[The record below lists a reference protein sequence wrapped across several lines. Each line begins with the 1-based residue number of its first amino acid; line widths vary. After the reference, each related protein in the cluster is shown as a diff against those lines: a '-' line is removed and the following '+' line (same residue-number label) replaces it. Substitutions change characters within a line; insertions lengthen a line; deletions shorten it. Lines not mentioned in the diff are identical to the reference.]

1 MHAVEL
7 EAPTLPSSLLSPT
20 SAPASNNRVK
30 RGVAAALLGACV
42 VAFAFSVPHYV
53 PGVGYAL
60 QAAGVRAAP
69 RAAPAAAF
77 PLAANDAFAR
87 GSPGSATIHPADM
100 AAVVNAPARSGM
112 AVLNLAPGTSA
123 RTARNLMRSS
133 YIQMKLK
140 DGEKAVVIGVAADS
154 GCGKSTFMRR
164 LTSIFGGECK
174 LLDIGRETN
183 TLVSDTTTVI
193 CLDDYHKWDRT
204 GRKSNPEWPNG
215 ITALHA
221 DCQNW
226 DKMAEDVT
234 NLKNGKTV
242 DKPIY
247 NHITGELDP
256 VETVEATD
264 IVIFEGLHPMYDDRV
279 NKALDL
285 TVYLDITDEVKFAWK
300 AQRDIAERGATMEEV
315 QAAIDAR
322 KPDFAAYVEPQKE
335 KADIIVQVLLSDL
348 VDDPTGKFLKV
359 KLIQKKSA
367 PVKPAYLFDEGA
379 TVEWTPNKEKLRTSD
394 PGVKL
399 ASYDDMWYGQPVS
412 VIEMDG
418 KVDNLEDLSYVES
431 QLCNTGTDYYGELS
445 EQILA
450 NKDSPGSD
458 NGTGLFQTICSFKI
472 REAFNAVKKGAGVPA
487 R

>member
-1 MHAVEL
+1 MILAGFVG
-7 EAPTLPSSLLSPT
+7 
-20 SAPASNNRVK
+20 
-30 RGVAAALLGACV
+30 GVAAFAPGSALASSRIAYRMEV
-42 VAFAFSVPHYV
+42 
-53 PGVGYAL
+53 
-60 QAAGVRAAP
+60 
-69 RAAPAAAF
+69 AAPAAAD
-77 PLAANDAFAR
+77 P
-87 GSPGSATIHPADM
+87 
-100 AAVVNAPARSGM
+100 
-112 AVLNLAPGTSA
+112 
-123 RTARNLMRSS
+123 
-133 YIQMKLK
+133 
-140 DGEKAVVIGVAADS
+140 VVIGVAADS

-164 LTSIFGGECK
+164 MTSIFGGESK

-183 TLVSDTTTVI
+183 TLVSDMTTVI
-193 CLDDYHKWDRT
+193 CLDDYHKYDRE
-204 GRKSNPEWPNG
+204 GRKSNPEFPDG
-215 ITALHA
+215 ITALAA
-221 DCQNW
+221 DCQDW
-226 DKMAEDVT
+226 DKMASDVLD
-234 NLKNGKTV
+234 LKDGKTV
-242 DKPIY
+242 SKPIY
-247 NHITGELDP
+247 NHITGALDP
-256 VETVEATD
+256 YEDVSPTP
-264 IVIFEGLHPMYDDRV
+264 IVIFEGLHPMVDKRV
-279 NKALDL
+279 EEALDL
-285 TVYLDITDEVKFAWK
+285 SVYLDITDDVKFAWK

-348 VDDPTGKFLKV
+348 IDDPTGKFLKV
-359 KLIQKKSA
+359 KLIQSKSA
-367 PVKPAYLFDEGA
+367 PVQPAYLFDEGA

>member
-1 MHAVEL
+1 MQSVDFE
-7 EAPTLPSSLLSPT
+7 TLPT
-20 SAPASNNRVK
+20 SAPAAPSNMRVK
-30 RGVAAALLGACV
+30 RGVVAALLGACV
-42 VAFAFSVPHYV
+42 IAFAYSVPHQS
-53 PGVGYAL
+53 PSVGYAL
-60 QAAGVRAAP
+60 QAAGVRAVP
-69 RAAPAAAF
+69 RAPPVAF
-77 PLAANDAFAR
+77 PLAAQASVVAA
-87 GSPGSATIHPADM
+87 PESAMHPKDLANIM
-100 AAVVNAPARSGM
+100 AVHGGAPARAGM
-112 AVLNLAPGTSA
+112 AVLSLTPGTSA
-123 RTARNLMRSS
+123 REARDLMRSS

-193 CLDDYHKWDRT
+193 CLDDYHKWDRE

-256 VETVEATD
+256 VETVAATD

-315 QAAIDAR
+315 QKAIDAR

-348 VDDPTGKFLKV
+348 INDPTGKFLKV

-367 PVKPAYLFDEGA
+367 PVKPAYLMDEGA
-379 TVEWTPNKEKLRTSD
+379 KVEWIPNKEKLRTSE

-418 KVDNLEDLSYVES
+418 KVDNLEDLSYVETH
-431 QLCNTGTDYYGELS
+431 LCNTGTKYYGELS
-445 EQILA
+445 EQILK

-472 REAFNAVKKGAGVPA
+472 REAFDAVKAAAPA